1 MINWFVAEEMINRHV
16 PDREVAK
23 QLKCSWQSI
32 KKHRLD
38 MGIKAKG
45 LDYDIMDLLIFL
57 NYECENCDNIISE
70 IMDCSESSVAKR
82 RRWFG
87 LKKRHREYASGRTG
101 VSYYPDVLNE
111 LEAEIR
117 NEFNVEGNFKEW
129 IVKHKAEVSEWN
141 ATKQM
146 RWTK

>member
-1 MINWFVAEEMINRHV
+1 MINWCVAEEMINRRV
-16 PDREVAK
+16 PDKEIAK

-57 NYECENCDNIISE
+57 NYECENGDNIISE
-70 IMDCSESSVAKR
+70 IMDCSEISVAKR

-101 VSYYPDVLNE
+101 ISYYPDVLDE
-111 LEAEIR
+111 LEAEVR

-129 IVKHKAEVSEWN
+129 IQNHKTEVSEWN

-146 RWTK
+146 Q